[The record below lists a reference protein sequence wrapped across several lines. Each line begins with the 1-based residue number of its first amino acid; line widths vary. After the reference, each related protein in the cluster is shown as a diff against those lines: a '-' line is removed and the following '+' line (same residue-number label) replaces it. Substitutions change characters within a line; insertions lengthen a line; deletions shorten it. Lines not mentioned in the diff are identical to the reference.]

1 MPSYVQ
7 AENQTQ
13 TQIKIDQLGAVH
25 TSLGKAVADV
35 DGYEA
40 ELAALQKEDKEPTRQ
55 KDKELTRQKDKE
67 LTRQK
72 EFLQRESIDPVEEK
86 LAGAK
91 AIEGTTSFRHAI
103 LNR

>member
-13 TQIKIDQLGAVH
+13 TKIKIDQLGAVH

-55 KDKELTRQKDKE
+55 KDKEP
-67 LTRQK
+67 TRQK
-72 EFLQRESIDPVEEK
+72 EFLQRESIDPVEKK

-91 AIEGTTSFRHAI
+91 AMEGTTSFRHAI

>member
-25 TSLGKAVADV
+25 TSLGKAVAD
-35 DGYEA
+35 GYEA
-40 ELAALQKEDKEPTRQ
+40 ELVALQKEDKDPTRQ
-55 KDKELTRQKDKE
+55 KDKEP
-67 LTRQK
+67 TRQK
-72 EFLQRESIDPVEEK
+72 EFLQRESIDPVEKK

-91 AIEGTTSFRHAI
+91 AMEGTTSFRHAI
-103 LNR
+103 FNR

>member
-40 ELAALQKEDKEPTRQ
+40 ELVALQKEDKEP
-55 KDKELTRQKDKE
+55 
-67 LTRQK
+67 TRQK